1 MGLAPDSFRSFAA
14 LSFLLLYIIGNSPF
28 THPKVS
34 LAWKHF
40 SPKDFKES
48 RLAICDSPL
57 IVLWQTGPIFSHSGP
72 GNLFHWG
79 MRTIDHCWWHLQTIP
94 FPALIFWGGRA
105 LPSAV
110 IRPRWQQAG
119 ARGCPH
125 CHSLSRDPS
134 TPHVIHLY
142 IHRPSLL
149 HVGPCEYHFGL
160 VWRCLC
166 AATSASS
173 PGPLPGRLKPVAAG
187 CRGTRRC
194 YTETRPSSRSRVSR
208 LPPMMVSP
216 YPRIGLKGGSVVKV

>member
-1 MGLAPDSFRSFAA
+1 M
-14 LSFLLLYIIGNSPF
+14 
-28 THPKVS
+28 
-34 LAWKHF
+34 
-40 SPKDFKES
+40 
-48 RLAICDSPL
+48 
-57 IVLWQTGPIFSHSGP
+57 
-72 GNLFHWG
+72 
-79 MRTIDHCWWHLQTIP
+79 
-94 FPALIFWGGRA
+94 
-105 LPSAV
+105 PSAV

-134 TPHVIHLY
+134 IPHVIHLY

-208 LPPMMVSP
+208 LPPIVSSF
-216 YPRIGLKGGSVVKV
+216 PRIGLKLKGKRSQGVLAVDYGVRAWILSGKLVGNPAWGQLSTLCWRLGKLSLQSWERGKGCAHCAWGRKGERDR